1 AMVAFMHTG
10 TRLTAGYRYTTLGDA
25 TASEPIGDYGLEGT
39 YQFSRGEDIGL
50 RRTAQGIVFQRAGK
64 VSRLLSTPDRVDGTV
79 SYSILEARID
89 EFNEAGIAL
98 DLYDLKA
105 AVRRLRNDTPKLL
118 GKLLYNAAPVVPANA
133 STDDAEHFVPLAE
146 ELGDERLEKLCE
158 WAEPCSLRR
167 DKQVVTNWP
176 VHVFTNVEDPNEVH
190 DLPPGTFDFDPE
202 PRENK
207 WWVPQWPSERIMAIG
222 FKGETTWSSTDY
234 GTID

>member
-1 AMVAFMHTG
+1 MTAYSLTSYIQKPSNYLHTILRR
-10 TRLTAGYRYTTLGDA
+10 RLALVD
-25 TASEPIGDYGLEGT
+25 ASEPIGDYGLEGT

-133 STDDAEHFVPLAE
+133 STDDKSNPLFSISI
-146 ELGDERLEKLCE
+146 LLF
-158 WAEPCSLRR
+158 SL
-167 DKQVVTNWP
+167 
-176 VHVFTNVEDPNEVH
+176 
-190 DLPPGTFDFDPE
+190 
-202 PRENK
+202 
-207 WWVPQWPSERIMAIG
+207 S
-222 FKGETTWSSTDY
+222 
-234 GTID
+234 